1 MFNTSFRQFNIAV
14 FYFLFL
20 IGLFFLLLD
29 KLQFFI
35 LTNKHIFSI
44 IQDYSHYLSHIFL
57 SASFFSLL
65 LLTIRQYTKIG
76 NRYIYLSI
84 HFLLFVVSV
93 LILNYLEFHIGEH
106 HSGTFD
112 FNMRDLFFDSLGIF
126 FSYSYSLT
134 FYQKYSIH
142 NQVTQ

>member
-1 MFNTSFRQFNIAV
+1 MFNISFRQFNIAV

-20 IGLFFLLLD
+20 IGLLFLLLD
-29 KLQFFI
+29 KLQFLI
-35 LTNKHIFSI
+35 PTNNHNLSKV
-44 IQDYSHYLSHIFL
+44 QDYAHYLSHMFL
-57 SASFFSLL
+57 SASFFCLL

-106 HSGTFD
+106 HSGTFA
-112 FNMRDLFFDSLGIF
+112 FNMSDLFFDSLGIF

-134 FYQKYSIH
+134 FYQKYSIQ